1 MRQRSVAFLARS
13 VDATAMSRY
22 RPPRPR
28 SSPYITAEGHA
39 RLTAELKDLWKNQR
53 PVLTA
58 RIQAA
63 AANGDRSEN
72 GDYIYGRKAQRE
84 MDARIRYLSK
94 RLDELEVVDRI
105 PSEQGKIFFGA
116 RVSLEDDSGKALTVR
131 LVGAD
136 EIDTP
141 LGWISIDSPLARALL
156 GKRVDD
162 EISIDVPAGQQ
173 HYLITKISYG
183 ATESA

>member
-1 MRQRSVAFLARS
+1 
-13 VDATAMSRY
+13 MSRY
-22 RPPRPR
+22 RPPRAR
-28 SSPYITAEGHA
+28 SSPYITSEGHS
-39 RLTAELKDLWKNQR
+39 RLTAELKDLWKIQR
-53 PVLTA
+53 PALTA

-94 RLDELEVVDRI
+94 RLDEVEVVDRV
-105 PSEQGKIFFGA
+105 PREQSKVYFGA
-116 RVSLEDDSGKALTVR
+116 WVSLENETGTTIKVR

-136 EIDTP
+136 EIDTA
-141 LGWISIDSPLARALL
+141 LGWISVDSPLARAAL
-156 GKRVDD
+156 GKTIED
-162 EISIDVPAGQQ
+162 EISLQTPSGDQL
-173 HYLITKISYG
+173 YWITAISYA

>member
-1 MRQRSVAFLARS
+1 
-13 VDATAMSRY
+13 MSRY
-22 RPPRPR
+22 RPPRAR

-39 RLTAELKDLWKNQR
+39 RLTAELKDLWKIQR
-53 PVLTA
+53 PALTT

-94 RLDELEVVDRI
+94 RLDEVEVVDRM
-105 PSEQGKIFFGA
+105 PRVQSKVYFGA
-116 RVSLEDDSGKALTVR
+116 WVSLENETGTTIKVR

-136 EIDTP
+136 EIDTA
-141 LGWISIDSPLARALL
+141 LGWISVDSPLARAAL
-156 GKRVDD
+156 GKTIED
-162 EISIDVPAGQQ
+162 EISLQTPSGDQL
-173 HYLITKISYG
+173 YWITAISYA

>member
-1 MRQRSVAFLARS
+1 M
-13 VDATAMSRY
+13 TRY
-22 RPPRPR
+22 RPPREH
-28 SSPYITAEGHA
+28 SSPYITSDGHA
-39 RLTAELKDLWKNQR
+39 RLTAELKELWKVQR
-53 PVLTA
+53 PALTA

-94 RLDELEVVDRI
+94 CLDALKVVDR
-105 PSEQGKIFFGA
+105 PPRDTSKVYFGA
-116 RVSLEDDSGKALTVR
+116 WVTLENEDGKRVDYR

-141 LGWISIDSPLARALL
+141 NRWISIDSPLARALI

-162 EISIDVPAGQQ
+162 EVSIQAPSGEQTFW
-173 HYLITKISYG
+173 ITEVHFEVADPPK
-183 ATESA
+183 

>member
-1 MRQRSVAFLARS
+1 
-13 VDATAMSRY
+13 MSRY
-22 RPPRPR
+22 RTPRAR

-39 RLTAELKDLWKNQR
+39 RLTAELKDLWKIQR
-53 PVLTA
+53 PALTA

-94 RLDELEVVDRI
+94 RLDEVEVVDRM
-105 PSEQGKIFFGA
+105 PRDQSKVYFGA
-116 RVSLEDDSGKALTVR
+116 WVSLEDEAGKTIKVR

-136 EIDTP
+136 EIDTA
-141 LGWISIDSPLARALL
+141 LGWISVDSPLARAAL
-156 GKRVDD
+156 GKTVED
-162 EISIDVPAGQQ
+162 EISLQTPSGDQL
-173 HYLITKISYG
+173 YWITAIRYA